1 MKTLGYIV
9 MLIGL
14 GLTIFTTIT
23 VFTREKIVD
32 LGVVEITQNQPHYIN
47 WSPFVGISV
56 LVIGAFIILW
66 SRKKS

>member
-32 LGVVEITQNQPHYIN
+32 LGVVEITQNQPHYLN
-47 WSPFVGISV
+47 WLPFVGISV